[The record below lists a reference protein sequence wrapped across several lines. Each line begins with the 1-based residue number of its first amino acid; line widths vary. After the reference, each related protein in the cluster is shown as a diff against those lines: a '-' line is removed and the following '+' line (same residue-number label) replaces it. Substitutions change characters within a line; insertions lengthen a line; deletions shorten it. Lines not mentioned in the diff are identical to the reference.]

1 MDVAHVAQIA
11 IRAALQSNSQ
21 NCVVAERFYVHQDVY
36 DSFKVQVINIVKS
49 VRVGFLLEEMY
60 DMGAVCL

>member
-21 NCVVAERFYVHQDVY
+21 NCAGAERFYVHQDVY
-36 DSFKVQVINIVKS
+36 NSFKAQVIKTMKS
-49 VRVGFLLEEMY
+49 VRVGPL
-60 DMGAVCL
+60 

>member
-21 NCVVAERFYVHQDVY
+21 SCAGAEWFYVHQDVY
-36 DSFKVQVINIVKS
+36 NPFKAQVIKTVKS
-49 VRVGFLLEEMY
+49 VRVGPL
-60 DMGAVCL
+60 